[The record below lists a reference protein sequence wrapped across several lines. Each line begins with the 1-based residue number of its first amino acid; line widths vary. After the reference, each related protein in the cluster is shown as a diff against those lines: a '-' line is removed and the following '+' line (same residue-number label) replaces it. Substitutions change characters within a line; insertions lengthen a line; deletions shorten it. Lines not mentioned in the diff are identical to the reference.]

1 MPARPDGSRTAAA
14 PEELPHALDRG
25 RGSLV
30 PRLEVVGA
38 DGCRCAGR
46 DRGGDGVVARVDGSS
61 LGRAST
67 AWGGDRRAGGGKNQT
82 PPLWPFF
89 SPPPPPPAAKFLF
102 YLPPDTA
109 P

>member
-67 AWGGDRRAGGGKNQT
+67 AWGGARPAAGGET
-82 PPLWPFF
+82 PNRPPRPLFF
-89 SPPPPPPAAKFLF
+89 PPPPRPRRHYSLF
-102 YLPPDTA
+102 A
-109 P
+109 